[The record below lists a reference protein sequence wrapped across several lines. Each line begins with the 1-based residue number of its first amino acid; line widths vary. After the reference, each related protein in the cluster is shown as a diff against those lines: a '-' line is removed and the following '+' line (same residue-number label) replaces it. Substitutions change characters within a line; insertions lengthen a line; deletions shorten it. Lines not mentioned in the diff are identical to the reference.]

1 MSRYPR
7 HAFAR
12 VLASASLAGA
22 VLTTGSVAANAAEP
36 LSEAGPAGAGA
47 VDGATPH
54 PMRGPVRAA
63 QVSGA
68 ARTIRP
74 PVLSPADSAGVR
86 VRPVPAVRRP
96 APATVDVPTESS
108 PALRDADGRLAA
120 PAAPEITVP
129 AGPTLVSEIEREA
142 SRQVGA
148 DGPGVRSVLPDTRD
162 ARPLTVKRAP
172 ATLSRSL
179 ADTLTGAFPTG
190 GGTAGGTSAGVTYRL
205 CVESAEVPLSCSA
218 VRPVAVPVVA
228 DVTGD
233 GLPDLAADLVPAA
246 RPQEGAVG
254 LGFAVRRLPGAAGRL
269 RARVWAE
276 FDERV
281 SVGFDGL
288 RKGAS
293 LSDADRGTFTV
304 DLSGKRV
311 RASVKRTEP
320 GASASV
326 MAGLTGRA
334 AVSLTQTPATAS
346 LTVDAG
352 LTTPALEVSASAP
365 ARIDAVAVDRGRYT
379 RAVLDRMPTRARI
392 ELARGDG
399 SARVRFTG
407 SSPAGRAELRSYVY
421 GDGRLSRA
429 MTAELRDVPPSLTA
443 AYETGGGRHTLEVTS
458 GGARAGAA
466 RLLYFDR
473 AAGQTVLRAELDGLP
488 AKVRLESD
496 PAADRVTQT
505 AGTAIGRLAVVL
517 QRGGG
522 AVSSPRGGHVTMI
535 KDGAA
540 LGVSALLTRVSG
552 LDVTYGSAPRARLEG
567 GSGGP
572 FVAAASLD
580 GTRLARVEL
589 SDTPGDVDVSLDPA
603 AGKAVYRGTGV
614 IRRAR
619 ASYTDLKAG
628 PTVDATV
635 SGVRGEVA
643 ASWAL
648 GERSVVE
655 VRGTSRL
662 PRVRL
667 YATRKPAAG
676 TAEQADDVRAEIGG
690 AGRRVRLV
698 ADTAARTLTWT
709 SDRPVGSVA
718 ALARARVDGRYVRA
732 SARVTGVPAR
742 LDASWD
748 AGAYR
753 FRGLSGPVG
762 SAELAFTNHDGARAP
777 AGPHLAAH
785 FDEATGDLDASV
797 RVTGLRSV
805 EFSPEAAGFTAGF
818 GAARQRLAL
827 DADVTRGGLRF
838 GLLGHVGPVP
848 GRLSVTSAGGV
859 ITYSGAVDPSV
870 PGKGARLDLRA
881 RAWAGKAAALRGMA
895 AAPAVAGGVSLVD
908 GGCPPGSPGCA
919 DGPFCVAGRGCFGV
933 QAYVDLTGLPD
944 RVTVDPARRAVTFD
958 GFRPGGGS
966 LDVYLAS
973 TVLAPVPVK
982 VRATLA
988 GLPRTVTSMAV
999 GPFEVGGGGV
1009 VRAAYSVRPAATLG
1023 SLTLHAEA
1031 GGVRGRVAV
1040 EPVPATLAVQG
1051 TYGARTRVRVT
1062 DSSPVRRLSAAVTVP
1077 GAGSGELSLS
1087 DVPAVLGLDADASGG
1102 ALRVPAVTYKAV
1114 TYKAAPGSGKA
1125 AGQGTRGRAGEGV
1138 NALDGRLA
1146 VEGRL
1151 VDPSGR
1157 LGGVALSVT
1166 DLAADTTIR
1175 PGPGGQGVDLAS
1187 RPVPTGRV
1195 AVRAGL
1201 TVDPVARQRVA
1212 VSKDVPYT
1220 TGFLSYQVGGD
1231 FALGRSTIGDVSLAV
1246 RRVSWLRV
1254 RPGRIPFGLRAP
1266 AALGYLTPGFEGA
1279 YDRLDLA
1286 AKGVDLRPDVRLD
1299 VRLSRKVGADVFH
1312 DSVRLGRA
1320 TSLTLRRYD
1329 QRMRRISARQAIS
1342 AAGVRLACLTV
1353 DARPGFAERGA
1364 SGSIRLRGAD
1374 GPQMVSLLDPGGQVP
1389 DYVVD
1394 LLTHFMSPFPD
1405 AGWKVAGVKAG
1416 RCDVPSAGPA
1426 AR

>member
-1 MSRYPR
+1 
-7 HAFAR
+7 
-12 VLASASLAGA
+12 
-22 VLTTGSVAANAAEP
+22 
-36 LSEAGPAGAGA
+36 
-47 VDGATPH
+47 
-54 PMRGPVRAA
+54 MRGPVRAA

-68 ARTIRP
+68 ARTP
-74 PVLSPADSAGVR
+74 AVLSPADSAGVR

-96 APATVDVPTESS
+96 APATVNVPTEAS

-120 PAAPEITVP
+120 PTAPDITVP
-129 AGPTLVSEIEREA
+129 AGPRLVSEVEREA
-142 SRQVGA
+142 ARHVGA

-190 GGTAGGTSAGVTYRL
+190 GGTAGGTSGGTSAGVTYRL
-205 CVESAEVPLSCSA
+205 CVESAEVPVSCSA

-233 GLPDLAADLVPAA
+233 GLPDLAAGLVPAA

-254 LGFAVRRLPGAAGRL
+254 LGFAVRRLPGAAGGL

-276 FDERV
+276 YDGRV

-304 DLSGKRV
+304 DLSGTRV
-311 RASVKRTEP
+311 RAAVKRTKP
-320 GASASV
+320 GASAAV

-346 LTVDAG
+346 LTVDAD
-352 LTTPALEVSASAP
+352 LSTPALEISASAP

-443 AYETGGGRHTLEVTS
+443 TYGTGGGRHTLEVTS

-473 AAGQTVLRAELDGLP
+473 AAGRTVLRAELDGLP

-496 PAADRVTQT
+496 PAANRVTQT

-540 LGVSALLTRVSG
+540 LGVSASLTGVSG

-567 GSGGP
+567 GSGGS

-614 IRRAR
+614 IRQAR

-628 PTVDATV
+628 PTIDAVV

-655 VRGTSRL
+655 VRGKSRL

-667 YATRKPAAG
+667 YAAGKPAAG
-676 TAEQADDVRAEIGG
+676 AADPAVDVRADDVRAEIGG

-698 ADTAARTLTWT
+698 ADAAARTLTWT

-718 ALARARVDGRYVRA
+718 ALARARAGGRYVRA

-742 LDASWD
+742 FDASWD

-797 RVTGLRSV
+797 RVKGLRSV

-848 GRLSVTSAGGV
+848 GRLSVTSANGV
-859 ITYSGAVDPSV
+859 ITYSGAVASSV

-944 RVTVDPARRAVTFD
+944 RVTVDPARTAVTFD

-966 LDVYLAS
+966 LEVYLAS

-988 GLPRTVTSMAV
+988 GLPHAVTSMAV

-1040 EPVPATLAVQG
+1040 DPVPATLAVQG

-1062 DSSPVRRLSAAVTVP
+1062 GSAPVRRLSAAVTVP

-1087 DVPAVLGLDADASGG
+1087 DVPAVFGLDADASGG

-1114 TYKAAPGSGKA
+1114 PGPGNA
-1125 AGQGTRGRAGEGV
+1125 AGPGTRGRAGEGV

-1151 VDPSGR
+1151 ADPSGR

-1175 PGPGGQGVDLAS
+1175 PGPGGQGVDLVS

-1231 FALGRSTIGDVSLAV
+1231 FALDRSTVADVSLAV

-1266 AALGYLTPGFEGA
+1266 AALGYLAPGFEGR
-1279 YDRLDLA
+1279 YDRLDLG

-1320 TSLTLRRYD
+1320 TSLALRRYD
-1329 QRMRRISARQAIS
+1329 QRMRRIGARQAIS

-1353 DARPGFAERGA
+1353 DARPGFAEEGA